1 MFCTFISAELD
12 VSEQADL
19 DDLPQQAQHQMG
31 LPLSQVQS
39 PDVHHVAADGRSR
52 VQSQVQILLQGTQYQ
67 MLENNKKG
75 KRSSSPDSKLN

>member
-1 MFCTFISAELD
+1 MLCTFISAELD

-39 PDVHHVAADGRSR
+39 TDVHHVAADGRSR
-52 VQSQVQILLQGTQYQ
+52 VQSQVQILLQGTKYQ
-67 MLENNKKG
+67 MLENSKKV
-75 KRSSSPDSKLN
+75 REAAALIVN